1 MVRVFYEPPPYG
13 PRTSLNR
20 TPYGL
25 GGGGLF
31 GRNLEYWSKQR
42 PSVAIGVP
50 VAVCMVLAYA
60 ITSTYR
66 ALQCNWLE
74 WRVVVVYFYWNE

>member
-50 VAVCMVLAYA
+50 VAVGMVLAYA
-60 ITSTYR
+60 ITSTYSKCTAIR
-66 ALQCNWLE
+66 ACGSCE
-74 WRVVVVYFYWNE
+74 FFVERNE